1 MSLWPHYARYSNPQA
16 VQATQS
22 YVDLAQQ
29 HQLDPAQMALAYV
42 NSRPFVAATIIGA
55 TSMEQLKTNIVSD
68 QLMLSDEVV
77 ASIEDIHK
85 TLPNPAP

>member
-1 MSLWPHYARYSNPQA
+1 
-16 VQATQS
+16 
-22 YVDLAQQ
+22 
-29 HQLDPAQMALAYV
+29 MALAYV